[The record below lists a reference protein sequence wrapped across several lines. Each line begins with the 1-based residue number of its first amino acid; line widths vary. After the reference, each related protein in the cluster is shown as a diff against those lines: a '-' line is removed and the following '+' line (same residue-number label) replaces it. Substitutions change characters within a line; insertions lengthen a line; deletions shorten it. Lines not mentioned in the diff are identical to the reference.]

1 MTRKIFEAAKL
12 GQTHLVVRARENI
25 IFKEALSSI
34 IGNVFCSVH
43 LSLLLACFILLTF
56 DVISRFFIFIPIFP
70 RFSFMFADNNH
81 GKFPSGELI
90 VNSLL
95 YQRRNKSDRMDF
107 VLGKNQSQECEQQKV
122 FHQAY

>member
-1 MTRKIFEAAKL
+1 MTSKIFEAAKL

-25 IFKEALSSI
+25 IFKEALSS
-34 IGNVFCSVH
+34 NWKCFLLCPP
-43 LSLLLACFILLTF
+43 LSPARLLYIAATF

-81 GKFPSGELI
+81 GKFPSGEFI

-107 VLGKNQSQECEQQKV
+107 VLGKNHSQECEQQKV